1 MGQQSILHAV
11 QNRHQRLNKSINS
24 VNTIE
29 EVVMEGSDFD
39 STFNSSGS
47 KPMNETLTDLPLEET
62 DKTNSSTDG
71 YYITYATFTIIK

>member
-1 MGQQSILHAV
+1 
-11 QNRHQRLNKSINS
+11 
-24 VNTIE
+24 
-29 EVVMEGSDFD
+29 MEGSDFD

-47 KPMNETLTDLPLEET
+47 KPMNETLTDLPLEEM

>member
-11 QNRHQRLNKSINS
+11 QNRHQRFNKSINS

-29 EVVMEGSDFD
+29 EVVTEGSDFD

-47 KPMNETLTDLPLEET
+47 KPMNETLTDLPLEEA
-62 DKTNSSTDG
+62 DQTNSSTDG
-71 YYITYATFTIIK
+71 YYTIYNTFTIMN